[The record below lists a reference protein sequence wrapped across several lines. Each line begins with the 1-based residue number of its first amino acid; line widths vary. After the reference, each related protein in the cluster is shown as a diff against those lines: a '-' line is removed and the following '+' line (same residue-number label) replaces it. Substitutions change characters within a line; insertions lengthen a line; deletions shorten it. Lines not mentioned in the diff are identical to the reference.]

1 MIIQYAQAMNYE
13 NSSEYTYIQMISIK
27 KKRGKD

>member
-1 MIIQYAQAMNYE
+1 MIIQYAQAINYE
-13 NSSEYTYIQMISIK
+13 NSSEYIYIQMISIK

>member
-1 MIIQYAQAMNYE
+1 MIIQYAQAINYE
-13 NSSEYTYIQMISIK
+13 NSSEYIYTQMISIK